1 MSDDRQRLIALLSE
15 KSVRFGTFTLKSG
28 KTSDLYIDA
37 RQTTLHPEGA
47 ALVAKLILARLHDD
61 IVGVGGPVSGAD
73 PIAGA
78 VAAISAAVGPRPV
91 AGFMVRKEPKGHGT
105 KLWVEGMANLPAGSK
120 VCVVEDT
127 TTTGGSLLKAI
138 RHVEES
144 GYVVAQ
150 CITVVDRSEG
160 AVETLAE
167 GGYTLESLVSR
178 ADLDLAR

>member
-1 MSDDRQRLIALLSE
+1 MSETRERLVAILSE
-15 KSVRFGTFTLKSG
+15 RSVRFGQFTLKSG

-37 RQTTLHPEGA
+37 RQTTLHPEGSLLIA
-47 ALVAKLILARLHDD
+47 QLILARLSPS

-78 VAAISAAVGPRPV
+78 VAALSALQGPRPI

-105 KLWVEGMANLPAGSK
+105 KLWVEGMANLPTGSA
-120 VCVVEDT
+120 VCVIEDT

-138 RHVEES
+138 RHIEAAGLTV
-144 GYVVAQ
+144 GQ

-160 AVETLAE
+160 AVEALAE
-167 GGYTLESLVSR
+167 AGYHLESLVSR
-178 ADLDLAR
+178 ADLLR

>member
-37 RQTTLHPEGA
+37 RQTTLHPQGA
-47 ALVAKLILARLHDD
+47 ALVATLLLERLHDD
-61 IVGVGGPVSGAD
+61 VVAVGGPVSGAD

-78 VAAISAAVGPRPV
+78 VAALSAAQGPRPI
-91 AGFMVRKEPKGHGT
+91 AGFMVRKNPKGHGT
-105 KLWVEGMANLPAGSK
+105 KLWVEGMANIPAGSK

-127 TTTGGSLLKAI
+127 TTTGGSLITAI
-138 RHVEES
+138 KHVEEA

-150 CITVVDRSEG
+150 CVTVVDRSEG

-167 GGYTLESLVSR
+167 AGYTLEALVSR
-178 ADLDLAR
+178 KDLIR